1 MQTLELELENRDWS
15 AAERKHVYIRFFS
28 FTDVDE
34 YINSFI
40 EVFLGFHMNG
50 MSIFDIWVD
59 NKFYKISAGEKVC
72 GGELVVL
79 VCCSVLV
86 RTVW

>member
-1 MQTLELELENRDWS
+1 MFEQY
-15 AAERKHVYIRFFS
+15 ERKHVYIRFFS
-28 FTDVDE
+28 FTDVDG

-59 NKFYKISAGEKVC
+59 NKFSKISAGEKEC
-72 GGELVVL
+72 GGKVKLKF
-79 VCCSVLV
+79 C
-86 RTVW
+86 